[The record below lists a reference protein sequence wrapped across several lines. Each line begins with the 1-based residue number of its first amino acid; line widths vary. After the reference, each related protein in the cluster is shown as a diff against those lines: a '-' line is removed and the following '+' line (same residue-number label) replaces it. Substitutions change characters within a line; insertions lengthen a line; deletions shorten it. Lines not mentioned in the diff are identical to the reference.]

1 MQLFTSQEEY
11 WWTGLLLC
19 FYQLFGLSFWRHP
32 FTAEDPLACK
42 SCNAK
47 FIQNCSHEKTNS
59 STSWMAWGWLNFR
72 VNYSFNLMQMELGC
86 VGWKYN
92 PNESFIHLQ
101 WTYSQHFFLSEPKP
115 IRTKQ
120 NNILNGLYFNP
131 SQPWFHLHLLKTVP
145 CLPLQD
151 DRYSLLFLYTLVVL
165 TTDNSD
171 IISSKLTYPFPF
183 KRSGAVR
190 ENGFICFVSSW
201 APLFT
206 PKWDII
212 KRINKQ
218 HMYTYTNM
226 FKTHTKGSEHL
237 YSSYCILVAFMVYKC
252 FNFCN
257 FSFLK
262 C

>member
-1 MQLFTSQEEY
+1 MKKQTHLHLGWPEGDSILG
-11 WWTGLLLC
+11 WTILLT
-19 FYQLFGLSFWRHP
+19 W
-32 FTAEDPLACK
+32 CK
-42 SCNAK
+42 WNWVVWDGSTIQMSLLYICN
-47 FIQNCSHEKTNS
+47 
-59 STSWMAWGWLNFR
+59 G
-72 VNYSFNLMQMELGC
+72 
-86 VGWKYN
+86 
-92 PNESFIHLQ
+92 Q

-151 DRYSLLFLYTLVVL
+151 DLYSLLFLYTLVVL

-183 KRSGAVR
+183 NRSGAVR
-190 ENGFICFVSSW
+190 ENSFICFVSSW

-237 YSSYCILVAFMVYKC
+237 YSSYCILVAFIYIY
-252 FNFCN
+252 
-257 FSFLK
+257 SI
-262 C
+262 

>member
-1 MQLFTSQEEY
+1 M
-11 WWTGLLLC
+11 
-19 FYQLFGLSFWRHP
+19 
-32 FTAEDPLACK
+32 K
-42 SCNAK
+42 
-47 FIQNCSHEKTNS
+47 
-59 STSWMAWGWLNFR
+59 
-72 VNYSFNLMQMELGC
+72 
-86 VGWKYN
+86 
-92 PNESFIHLQ
+92 
-101 WTYSQHFFLSEPKP
+101 
-115 IRTKQ
+115 KQ
-120 NNILNGLYFNP
+120 T
-131 SQPWFHLHLLKTVP
+131 HLHFGWPEGDSILGWTILLTWCKWNWVVWDGSTIQMSLLYICNGHILKIFFVWTKANQNKTEQHLKRAVLQSLTALVSFASTVP

-151 DRYSLLFLYTLVVL
+151 DCYSLLFLYTLVVL

-190 ENGFICFVSSW
+190 ENSFICFVSSW

-237 YSSYCILVAFMVYKC
+237 YSSYCILVAFIY
-252 FNFCN
+252 FY
-257 FSFLK
+257 SI
-262 C
+262 

>member
-1 MQLFTSQEEY
+1 MKKQTHLHLGWPEGESILG
-11 WWTGLLLC
+11 WTILLT
-19 FYQLFGLSFWRHP
+19 W
-32 FTAEDPLACK
+32 CK
-42 SCNAK
+42 WNWVVWDGSTIQMSLLYICNGHILK
-47 FIQNCSHEKTNS
+47 IF
-59 STSWMAWGWLNFR
+59 F
-72 VNYSFNLMQMELGC
+72 V
-86 VGWKYN
+86 
-92 PNESFIHLQ
+92 
-101 WTYSQHFFLSEPKP
+101 WTKANQS
-115 IRTKQ
+115 
-120 NNILNGLYFNP
+120 NILNGLYFNP

-151 DRYSLLFLYTLVVL
+151 DLYSLLFLYTLVAL

-190 ENGFICFVSSW
+190 DNGFICLVSSW

-206 PKWDII
+206 PKWDIV
-212 KRINKQ
+212 KLINKQ

-237 YSSYCILVAFMVYKC
+237 YSSYCILVAFIVYKWSH
-252 FNFCN
+252 FCN